1 MNIYTIYSKSHEELF
16 ETFQTKLG
24 ELGLYTKFHR
34 APQLCSGDYGSEGS
48 TDFWKLNIEYFLDI
62 CDREKNPF
70 LYVDC
75 DVMFIKDPT
84 KDLEK
89 RIKGRDLVAQLD
101 KRICGYPMICTG
113 IMCIRPSDKT
123 KRMFEWMLKHIERFG
138 NDQKAINHYLLYGRI
153 KWTTLPKT
161 YYSINYD
168 NGNKVW
174 DGGELTIKKRDYMAF
189 HLNWTIGIKNKL
201 YLLNQIRRK
210 TIYDQEFY
218 KYGIFEE
225 Q

>member
-1 MNIYTIYSKSHEELF
+1 MERSEHKVLSEFIPHHFLDMYYVYVLQSK
-16 ETFQTKLG
+16 TDK
-24 ELGLYTKFHR
+24 GLYI
-34 APQLCSGDYGSEGS
+34 GY
-48 TDFWKLNIEYFLDI
+48 
-62 CDREKNPF
+62 
-70 LYVDC
+70 
-75 DVMFIKDPT
+75 T
-84 KDLEK
+84 KDLKK
-89 RIKGRDLVAQLD
+89 RIEGRDLVAQLD

-174 DGGELTIKKRDYMAF
+174 DGRDLKLKTRPYYAF
-189 HLNWTIGIKNKL
+189 HLNWTIGIENKL
-201 YLLNQIRRK
+201 RLWELLDYKRRCLP
-210 TIYDQEFY
+210 F
-218 KYGIFEE
+218 
-225 Q
+225 

>member
-1 MNIYTIYSKSHEELF
+1 MNIYTIYSESHVKLF
-16 ETFQTKLG
+16 EKFRDSL
-24 ELGLYTKFHR
+24 LGLGLPVFSR
-34 APQLCSGDYGSEGS
+34 DAPQLCSGDYGSEGS

-62 CDREKNPF
+62 CILEKNPF

-153 KWTTLPKT
+153 KWATLPKT

-174 DGGELTIKKRDYMAF
+174 DGRDLKFGVRDYYAF
-189 HLNWTIGIKNKL
+189 HLNWTIGTENK
-201 YLLNQIRRK
+201 IRLW
-210 TIYDQEFY
+210 ELWNS
-218 KYGIFEE
+218 
-225 Q
+225 